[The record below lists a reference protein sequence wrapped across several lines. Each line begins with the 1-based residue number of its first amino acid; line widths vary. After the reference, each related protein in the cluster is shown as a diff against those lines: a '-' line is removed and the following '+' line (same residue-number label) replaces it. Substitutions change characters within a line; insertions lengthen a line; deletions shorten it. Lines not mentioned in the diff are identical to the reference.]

1 MKIKFTRTL
10 ALAGMLAALAGSVQ
24 AQPTSAAGGQVKM
37 DRDTFLS
44 IMTWDE
50 ISGQWVL
57 KSNMEPPAGVL
68 SRKDVLAM
76 REEWLKMNRWDDDRA
91 IWVPLG
97 KARDMSVLT
106 RDQVKMETIR
116 FLMMY
121 KWDEARSEWMPRPR

>member
-1 MKIKFTRTL
+1 MQFKFTHTL
-10 ALAGMLAALAGSVQ
+10 ALAGMLAALAGNVY
-24 AQPTSAAGGQVKM
+24 AQSPSSAGGQVKM
-37 DRDTFLS
+37 DRETFLS

-57 KSNMEPPAGVL
+57 KSNMEAPTGVL

-76 REEWLKMNRWDDDRA
+76 RDEWLKMNRWDEDRS

-97 KARDMSVLT
+97 KPRDMSVLT

-121 KWDEARSEWMPRPR
+121 KWDEARSEWMPRQR